1 MRLEDFL
8 ALRELSSQNSLQQL
22 LLMFLLATAVQIIIG
37 HWRLYPL
44 KSYIPLAGLH
54 NTTARAYLACMQGRP
69 SPC

>member
-22 LLMFLLATAVQIIIG
+22 LLMFLLATAVQIIG